1 MRIGIDFDNTIAN
14 YDQAFPNVARILG
27 YETKTNNKRDLKA
40 ELQALENGDSHWQK
54 VQGLAYGRHISF
66 ATLYPG
72 VFEFIL
78 RAKSLGVELFIISHK
93 TEFGHFDE
101 QKMPLRDAATSW
113 LIDQNIVGNAKTQIV
128 ATNVFFAATR
138 DEKVEK
144 ISELNLD
151 VFVDDLEE
159 VLSDRAFP
167 IQTRKIL
174 FGSMGDSLGELSW
187 IPSWREISDELFGE
201 LDSTSVLFCVQNV
214 WPELKFMAA
223 ERIEGRGNSKIFKI
237 ESNAGTVALKVYP
250 DRAIDDR
257 PRQDT
262 EWSALSFLRQNKLQV
277 PVPIRINQVVNWSLI
292 EWIEGEN
299 ANNKA
304 SSFIDRAADFIRAL
318 TVAGKSLASKD
329 LFANA
334 TEACLT
340 PNLIESQIR
349 GRFKSLSEVEDIGL
363 RKFVDQDLAPAFTRV
378 AENASKT
385 LGSSYE
391 AALGES
397 HWALSPSDFG
407 LHNAIVTSSNDLMFF
422 DFEYFG
428 WDDPVKLTSDFC
440 LHPGMSLKIEEQRLW
455 IFEMQKIFGGDSSF
469 LKRLTALYPLYAIR
483 WALIM
488 LNEFRSDKIKNRLHA
503 QSRMQSD
510 IRGAQERQLEKAKL
524 MLKNLESPI

>member
-40 ELQALENGDSHWQK
+40 ELQALDNGDSHWQK

-78 RAKSLGVELFIISHK
+78 RVKSLGVELFIISHK

-174 FGSMGDSLGELSW
+174 FGSMGNSLGELSW

-257 PRQDT
+257 PRQNT

-329 LFANA
+329 LFGSA

-469 LKRLTALYPLYAIR
+469 LKRLTALMLAAQNGHAAVVA
-483 WALIM
+483 AL
-488 LNEFRSDKIKNRLHA
+488 LAAWPF
-503 QSRMQSD
+503 
-510 IRGAQERQLEKAKL
+510 
-524 MLKNLESPI
+524 